1 MNVYRYRGI
10 LNDGRAT
17 EGRLAAV
24 SRAALHRALATQEI
38 TVIDVKEVRRHTGG
52 WFRRRVRRDDLIEF
66 SQSMASL
73 LSAGIPVLQALDD
86 LADQAESRRW
96 RGLLKDLHLRVSGGA
111 SVSEALKDHPDVF
124 EDLFVSLVSAGEESG
139 RLDHGF
145 QKFMEY
151 LEWTK
156 STHEQLRRAIAYPVL
171 VLSAVGADPAAH
183 VLRLSAPH
191 GRLREPRRGA
201 APTHAHHARCR
212 PLRSRLVA
220 GRRRAPRHRRR
231 RAALRGANAL
241 GTPPLRHVSTSDAR
255 HGSADAIV
263 RARSFRHDDGDAARC
278 GIPLERALTLVE
290 SGIGNQ
296 VMADSI
302 RRARHGICGG
312 ETLSE
317 ALTKAG
323 RFTRKLVRVISVGE
337 STGNL
342 VGMFQLLGTQYE
354 REMPGAIWKVTSV
367 IGPAALIIL
376 AATVGTAAMG
386 VFLPLLRLS
395 SAIK

>member
-1 MNVYRYRGI
+1 MGP
-10 LNDGRAT
+10 LT
-17 EGRLAAV
+17 
-24 SRAALHRALATQEI
+24 
-38 TVIDVKEVRRHTGG
+38 
-52 WFRRRVRRDDLIEF
+52 
-66 SQSMASL
+66 
-73 LSAGIPVLQALDD
+73 
-86 LADQAESRRW
+86 
-96 RGLLKDLHLRVSGGA
+96 
-111 SVSEALKDHPDVF
+111 
-124 EDLFVSLVSAGEESG
+124 
-139 RLDHGF
+139 
-145 QKFMEY
+145 
-151 LEWTK
+151 
-156 STHEQLRRAIAYPVL
+156 
-171 VLSAVGADPAAH
+171 
-183 VLRLSAPH
+183 RLSV
-191 GRLREPRRGA
+191 
-201 APTHAHHARCR
+201 HARFATTMGT
-212 PLRSRLVA
+212 LL
-220 GRRRAPRHRRR
+220 
-231 RAALRGANAL
+231 GA
-241 GTPPLRHVSTSDAR
+241 
-255 HGSADAIV
+255 
-263 RARSFRHDDGDAARC
+263 

-354 REMPGAIWKVTSV
+354 REMPGAIRKVTSV